1 MQKETPLFSR
11 SFSLACFLG
20 VLHVTLWGAS
30 HETMYNSCRFCHGEK
45 GELRYLGKVEL
56 INRLDKTSLVILLQ
70 GYKQGEI
77 NQMGLG
83 KMMQAQIANFTE
95 SDIEALA
102 AYIAQFA
109 SQPQ

>member
-1 MQKETPLFSR
+1 MVQKETPLFLR
-11 SFSLACFLG
+11 SFSLFCL
-20 VLHVTLWGAS
+20 LHVTLWSAS
-30 HETMYNSCRFCHGEK
+30 HEAMYNSCRFCHGEK
-45 GELRYLGKVEL
+45 GEVHYLEKVEP
-56 INRLDKTSLVILLQ
+56 IKRLDKTSLVILLQ

-83 KMMQAQIANFTE
+83 KMMQAQIANFSE

-102 AYIAQFA
+102 TYIAQFA